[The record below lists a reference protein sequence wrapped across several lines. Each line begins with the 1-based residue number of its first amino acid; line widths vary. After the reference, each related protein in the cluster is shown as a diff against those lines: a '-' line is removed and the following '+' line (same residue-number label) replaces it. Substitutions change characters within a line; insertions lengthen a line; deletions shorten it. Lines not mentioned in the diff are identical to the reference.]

1 MSSWMNVCLQ
11 LVERKLQLSGRDK
24 SNAALV
30 YIVPYWV
37 HITASPSQHTLL
49 YQVWSKIKPFE
60 SYLISVLVSAELLL
74 KTFCPDS
81 RNIFCSKTFCSG
93 SKLRLRTLQAKNL
106 QNLRLKKG
114 NFCNFLLE
122 KGNHGG
128 SHGAFA
134 LHRKW
139 RWNLVWNISRALSW
153 YILISSPFFSKRIPA
168 NARASAAPFFPRL
181 SSSSCP

>member
-74 KTFCPDS
+74 GLKKY
-81 RNIFCSKTFCSG
+81 FCSKRFAQTQEIFFAQKLFAQDHNSG
-93 SKLRLRTLQAKNL
+93 SELCRPRTCITR
-106 QNLRLKKG
+106 RLKKG

-139 RWNLVWNISRALSW
+139 RWNHVWNISRALSW
-153 YILISSPFFSKRIPA
+153 CILIYLDIS
-168 NARASAAPFFPRL
+168 
-181 SSSSCP
+181 